1 MLEPLDCHILAPDG
15 LVGQV
20 HGRCGALANALVKLK
35 RPNLLDHACT
45 RATAAAL
52 GRVPRTPQCRGG
64 RPLAR
69 YCRALRSRRCLRQ
82 RVPDL
87 DGFEG
92 DRRCCCEHA
101 TCSVNP
107 RGAERLRKPHF
118 PFSNYDR
125 DLVACSNKRW
135 TSFGGASNPEND
147 KMRRRGS
154 CEDAPKQLY
163 IYIFISIY
171 WLGGGSTPQLF
182 GVEGTLL
189 VVLVLILVGGEVQSS
204 RIQAN
209 SPRAPA
215 GLSRVATPIMPNGH
229 IWSCVT

>member
-92 DRRCCCEHA
+92 DRCCCEHA
-101 TCSVNP
+101 T
-107 RGAERLRKPHF
+107 L
-118 PFSNYDR
+118 
-125 DLVACSNKRW
+125 
-135 TSFGGASNPEND
+135 
-147 KMRRRGS
+147 
-154 CEDAPKQLY
+154 
-163 IYIFISIY
+163 
-171 WLGGGSTPQLF
+171 LG
-182 GVEGTLL
+182 
-189 VVLVLILVGGEVQSS
+189 QSS
-204 RIQAN
+204 GR
-209 SPRAPA
+209 RE
-215 GLSRVATPIMPNGH
+215 VKKTPFP
-229 IWSCVT
+229 VFKLR